1 MQSERLM
8 TNEKIL
14 ENIDALIFDFDGVL
28 TNNRVYL
35 NQDGQEIV
43 CCHRGDGLA
52 FDVFRKIGLDAYI
65 LSTEK
70 NPVVSARGKK
80 LKVPVLQ
87 GIGDKVDAINKLSCD
102 KEIDLSRVLYIGND
116 LNDLSAMLLCGYS
129 ACPQDSHQQIIEN
142 AKVVLQSNGGEGVAR
157 EIAEK
162 ILKIDIH
169 KELYT

>member
-1 MQSERLM
+1 MA
-8 TNEKIL
+8 NEIL
-14 ENIDALIFDFDGVL
+14 PKNLDALIFDFDGVL

-35 NQDGQEIV
+35 DQDGREIV
-43 CCHRGDGLA
+43 ACHRGDGLA
-52 FDVFRKIGLDAYI
+52 FDVFRKIGLDTYI

-80 LKVPVLQ
+80 LKIPVLQ
-87 GIGDKVDAINKLSCD
+87 GIGNKVDALNKLSCD
-102 KEIDLSRVLYIGND
+102 KNIELSRILYIGND
-116 LNDLSAMLLCGYS
+116 LNDLSAMRLCGFS
-129 ACPQDSHQQIIEN
+129 ACPKDSHSQIVET
-142 AKVVLQSNGGEGVAR
+142 AKVVLRSNGGEGVAR